1 MVSLSFFLFRHF
13 ASSPFS
19 KEETMST
26 QTNVKLWSDHIVGEF
41 GAKDVELALS
51 TMVEDASVMHMPT
64 RSGGKGKAE
73 LRPYYRDMFIPS
85 IPSEWEHTMTNRV
98 LTEDTIVEEARVR
111 FRHTKQMDW
120 FLPAVPP
127 TNKWIDVELV
137 IVIEFRDGKM
147 ATERIYWDQAAVLRQ
162 VGKL

>member
-1 MVSLSFFLFRHF
+1 MAAQENL
-13 ASSPFS
+13 
-19 KEETMST
+19 
-26 QTNVKLWSDHIVGEF
+26 KLWNDHIAGEF
-41 GAKDVELALS
+41 GVKDVELALS

-85 IPSEWEHTMTNRV
+85 IPAQWEHTVTNRV
-98 LTEDTIVEEARVR
+98 MTENTIVEEARVKLV
-111 FRHTKQMDW
+111 HSKQMDW
-120 FLPAVPP
+120 FLPGIPP
-127 TNKWIDVELV
+127 TNKTIEVELV

-162 VGKL
+162 IGKL

>member
-1 MVSLSFFLFRHF
+1 
-13 ASSPFS
+13 
-19 KEETMST
+19 MST
-26 QTNVKLWSDHIVGEF
+26 QQNVQLWSEHIVGEF
-41 GAKDVELALS
+41 GTKDVELALS

-85 IPSEWEHTMTNRV
+85 IPPEWEHTMTNRV

-120 FLPAVPP
+120 FLPGVSP

-147 ATERIYWDQAAVLRQ
+147 AAERIYWDQAAVLRQ
-162 VGKL
+162 IGKL

>member
-1 MVSLSFFLFRHF
+1 
-13 ASSPFS
+13 
-19 KEETMST
+19 
-26 QTNVKLWSDHIVGEF
+26 
-41 GAKDVELALS
+41 
-51 TMVEDASVMHMPT
+51 MVEDASVMHMPT

-111 FRHTKQMDW
+111 FRHAKQMDW
-120 FLPAVPP
+120 FLPGVPP

-137 IVIEFRDGKM
+137 IIIEFRDNKM

-162 VGKL
+162 IGKL